1 MARNTPPMNVSV
13 AFLLRSPFVA
23 DPAKSY
29 TVTALRSFAELVA
42 RGQDPLKL
50 IYLPVNLSE
59 TNYAED
65 QLEGALVVA
74 LRDSTGKILYVPDT
88 WIDRYPN
95 MGSVPYSRLV
105 AAIDLGMWP
114 DARDLDDVEQAI
126 KESIRSKIGVDVEV
140 KLTRGIATDFVSEE
154 RHVQL
159 TQARENAVTN
169 NETYTATIIRLSDE
183 IARKDVTI
191 AEQAELIQALA
202 NP

>member
-1 MARNTPPMNVSV
+1 MARNTPPMNVSG

>member
-1 MARNTPPMNVSV
+1 MARNTPPMNVSG

-50 IYLPVNLSE
+50 NYLPVNLSE